1 MIIKTTSSVFYEE
14 KPMIKPTT
22 MFSPKF
28 ASSRLLLPTIVLVE
42 NSPCGFQGNLPD
54 QDNCQ
59 CRKEMFMQ

>member
-1 MIIKTTSSVFYEE
+1 
-14 KPMIKPTT
+14 